1 MHFIIEGNIFSIKV
15 MCDANTTRN
24 SFHKPDCFIHMLS
37 TMFKG
42 SNPFTTNNTKS
53 SMKGGNMV
61 KVAKGAKVKVLF

>member
-1 MHFIIEGNIFSIKV
+1 
-15 MCDANTTRN
+15 
-24 SFHKPDCFIHMLS
+24 MLS

-61 KVAKGAKVKVLF
+61 KGTKGTKGIKVKILFKG